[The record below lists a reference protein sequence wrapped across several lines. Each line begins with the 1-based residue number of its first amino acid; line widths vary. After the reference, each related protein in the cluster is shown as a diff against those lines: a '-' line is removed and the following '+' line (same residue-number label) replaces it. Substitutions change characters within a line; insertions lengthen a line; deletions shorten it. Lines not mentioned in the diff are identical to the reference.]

1 MSSSLIHLLLFG
13 LRAPPP
19 GEAWPVSR
27 RCWSCWCCLSSIA
40 LLLRARI
47 PCWLI
52 LPPIALTGREPPP
65 ADPGGARREAE
76 RADAGRDCCGGAE
89 AWDRR
94 DAAEEGRGGPP
105 AEPELMAATWESD
118 ADASRP
124 AHRS

>member
-19 GEAWPVSR
+19 GEAWPVPAAAGPGAAFPASH
-27 RCWSCWCCLSSIA
+27 SCSGPASPAGC
-40 LLLRARI
+40 
-47 PCWLI
+47 
-52 LPPIALTGREPPP
+52 P

-105 AEPELMAATWESD
+105 A
-118 ADASRP
+118 
-124 AHRS
+124 